1 MHGIGFVDKRGAISL
16 LGILLMLFGAIV
28 GSFVIGMGDT
38 QQRGTAPPQVQF
50 EFESDETGSVT
61 IMHAGG
67 DMVPRSEV
75 EIQSPGSAG
84 EWTTF
89 GSDGEIVAGDEVT
102 VTGLEHGDTVRIVWE
117 SPDSDAS
124 AVLATYDVP

>member
-1 MHGIGFVDKRGAISL
+1 MHGISSDEKRGVISV
-16 LGILLMLFGAIV
+16 LGILLMLFGAIA

-50 EFESDETGSVT
+50 EFESDETGAVT
-61 IMHAGG
+61 ITHTGG

-84 EWTTF
+84 EWTTS
-89 GSDGEIVAGDEVT
+89 GSDGEIAAGDEIT
-102 VTGLEHGDTVRIVWE
+102 VTGLERGDTVRIVWE
-117 SPDSDAS
+117 SPESDAS